1 MPDVSE
7 RLGLKLPL
15 GNEVFTRERYRENLE
30 ILDRETGKAGDFA
43 AHAENGDIHVTAEE
57 KEAWSNAK
65 VESLPADKVTAG
77 TLAGK
82 VKAHTAAMAAAAEA
96 QLRDVVLVT
105 ADPGAGAV
113 SSYPDGTVILV
124 YE

>member
-1 MPDVSE
+1 MIE
-7 RLGLKLPL
+7 TRMGMKKLQGGDYVDAAFYNEDSAFN
-15 GNEVFTRERYRENLE
+15 GNV
-30 ILDRETGKAGDFA
+30 DRVEAHMDDTA
-43 AHAENGDIHVTAEE
+43 AHVTAEDRE
-57 KEAWSNAK
+57 KWNNAK

-82 VKAHTAAMAAAAEA
+82 VKAHPTAMAGSEA

-105 ADPGAGAV
+105 ADPGAGVATG
-113 SSYPDGTVILV
+113 YPDGTVILV